1 MVLRAGQQVG
11 SYRILEEIAN
21 GAYASVYK
29 ASHVILADRL
39 VALKVLH
46 TRFLDSK
53 EGTELFFQEAR
64 LLEQL
69 KHPHIL
75 AILDANLYEGM
86 PYIVKEFA
94 AHGSLRNLLQR
105 QRSHVLPLQTSLAIL
120 RQAGEALSFV
130 HQHKIV
136 HCDLKPENILFNA
149 NDDALLADFDISRV
163 LHGANTAGSG
173 LGGSLSYMA
182 PEQFQGKVR
191 FESDQYALACIA
203 YELFT
208 GRRPFVGA
216 DLEAL
221 KHAHLSEPPVP
232 LTHYNA
238 ALPLHMEQAVL
249 KALEKKYSD
258 RFENIAAFLDALD
271 PPVVSSRSIEWAAM
285 QSGPRLI
292 LKDAQGNSSAPDDIY
307 YEATVVGP
315 PEAAH
320 AAPRR
325 SSAKRSVPEKTAS
338 SSHVRTSTARKH
350 SEEEHSGESAAS
362 ASAGTTRKRRSTAAT
377 SAATTSAK
385 KKTAAAQPAKES
397 TGAEKKRRATPAATS
412 KEDSVH
418 PGSAPRKRTTTKTE
432 ADELPVKPRA
442 KAATRVKTSS
452 KKEPADPTP
461 RAHRSQH
468 AQGAADQVSQTATL
482 KKFIENAKHTS
493 GQSATPT
500 SEHASQG
507 KKTKGS

>member
-1 MVLRAGQQVG
+1 MVLRVGQQVG

-105 QRSHVLPLQTSLAIL
+105 QRSHVLPLQTSLTIL

-163 LHGANTAGSG
+163 LHGTKTAGSG
-173 LGGSLSYMA
+173 LGGSPSYMA

-208 GRRPFVGA
+208 GRRPFVGT

-232 LTHYNA
+232 LTQYNA
-238 ALPLHMEQAVL
+238 ALPLHIEQAVL

-258 RFENIAAFLDALD
+258 RFANIAAFLDALD
-271 PPVVSSRSIEWAAM
+271 PPVDTSRPI
-285 QSGPRLI
+285 Q
-292 LKDAQGNSSAPDDIY
+292 
-307 YEATVVGP
+307 
-315 PEAAH
+315 
-320 AAPRR
+320 
-325 SSAKRSVPEKTAS
+325 
-338 SSHVRTSTARKH
+338 
-350 SEEEHSGESAAS
+350 
-362 ASAGTTRKRRSTAAT
+362 
-377 SAATTSAK
+377 
-385 KKTAAAQPAKES
+385 
-397 TGAEKKRRATPAATS
+397 
-412 KEDSVH
+412 
-418 PGSAPRKRTTTKTE
+418 
-432 ADELPVKPRA
+432 
-442 KAATRVKTSS
+442 
-452 KKEPADPTP
+452 
-461 RAHRSQH
+461 
-468 AQGAADQVSQTATL
+468 
-482 KKFIENAKHTS
+482 
-493 GQSATPT
+493 
-500 SEHASQG
+500 
-507 KKTKGS
+507 